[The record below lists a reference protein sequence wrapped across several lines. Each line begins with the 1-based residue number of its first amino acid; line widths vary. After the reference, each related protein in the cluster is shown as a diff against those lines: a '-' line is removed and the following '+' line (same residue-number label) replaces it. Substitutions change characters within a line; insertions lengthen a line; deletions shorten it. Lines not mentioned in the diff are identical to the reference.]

1 MSTKAKAIAL
11 TIRPKEGITDMT
23 IDKIKAYCIPLCE
36 YYHFITEKTGT
47 ARHMHAALFLTKEYE
62 VKYFNRDIK
71 KKLLIP
77 LLKALNDGSQLKHAY
92 RGKSIYNADW
102 HNHYCAKGDDTV
114 HVGSYLPKD
123 PAALQAYYRD
133 TVKKTFHDYVHFDF
147 ENAYH
152 EQYGKDHEPSLDD
165 VNRFLCYQMYDAR
178 TRRVITEPRKVKN
191 LIYSLHAYMI
201 KSKTFLFHSNVQL
214 HDQLLFTG
222 RGTRYDCTEC
232 GYYDYTTIP
241 DNCPHLR

>member
-11 TIRPKEGITDMT
+11 TIRPKAGITDMT

-77 LLKALNDGSQLKHAY
+77 LLKALDDGSQLKHAY

-102 HNHYCAKGDDTV
+102 VNHYCAKGDDTV
-114 HVGSYLPKD
+114 HVGSYLPSDK
-123 PAALQAYYRD
+123 AALQAYYRD

-147 ENAYH
+147 ENAYK
-152 EQYGKDHEPSLDD
+152 EKYPDRHEPSLEDIH
-165 VNRFLCYQMYDAR
+165 RFLCYQMYDSR
-178 TRRVITEPRKVKN
+178 TRRVIQEPRKVKN
-191 LIYSLHAYMI
+191 LIYSLHSYMTHAN
-201 KSKTFLFHSNVQL
+201 TFLFHSNIHL
-214 HDQLLFTG
+214 HDQMLTMG
-222 RGTRYDCTEC
+222 STTYSCNVC
-232 GYYDYTTIP
+232 GYYDSKTVPNT
-241 DNCPHLR
+241 CPHLTE